1 MKKIKQN
8 PHKKDLCPKVVP
20 NVNILCSAR
29 KLGSILDG
37 SQCLEK
43 DCKGLRRIQ
52 NVDATTHGGCAVFEL
67 ICNTCE
73 TADSFLSGTRYLA
86 VEGDERTTRYA
97 EATLLMI
104 GTIFGG
110 GGLTSYK
117 EICSA
122 VGLSG
127 FVSRSNQYYE
137 YHFYHAA
144 ETLVKESLHEC
155 HKISDM
161 QLKHGFGEII
171 GLFDGA
177 WLHRGH
183 GSQHGSAAIVDVGL
197 GCIMWLGHCSKDE
210 SKYGRKAHKE
220 SSGMMEVA
228 ILKDLI
234 VEAKD
239 DGATFS
245 MIVADADAGIN
256 KVATDAGIPLA
267 RCCNHGGKNVGKRGI
282 QLGINC
288 ACACPIKKNADG
300 SDNKLKKRVHN
311 KITIGIAKKV
321 QAALCATTV
330 ICGSDSQRWLKQ
342 IPQIINHYY
351 DEHLIYT
358 CELDGDW
365 EVWTV
370 ESKCEYHGLFIED
383 EFTLKWIAAFDDEG
397 DCIGEDQES
406 IQWKL
411 ASMSVSDIRKHC
423 PYIPRQFAAVFDCPT
438 MKAEW
443 LEYLKNNILCDAEM
457 FCTPAGAVRTNL
469 VETV

>member
-1 MKKIKQN
+1 MDDFTKYRSPDKRSIPSPATATKRMKKIKQN
-8 PHKKDLCPKVVP
+8 PFKKDLCPKVVP

-43 DCKGLRRIQ
+43 DCSGLRRIK
-52 NVDATTHGGCAVFEL
+52 NVDATTHGGCTVFEL
-67 ICNTCE
+67 ICTRCE
-73 TADSFLSGTRYLA
+73 TGDLFESGTRYLA
-86 VEGDERTTRYA
+86 VEGDERTARYA

-104 GTIFGG
+104 GTMFGG

-117 EICSA
+117 EMCSA

-144 ETLVKESLHEC
+144 ETLVKESLQEC

-161 QLKHGFGEII
+161 QTKHGFGEII

-197 GCIMWLGHCSKDE
+197 GCIMWLGHRSKDE

-256 KVATDAGIPLA
+256 RVATDAGISLA
-267 RCCNHGGKNVGKRGI
+267 RCCNHGGKNVGKKGI
-282 QLGINC
+282 ELG
-288 ACACPIKKNADG
+288 K
-300 SDNKLKKRVHN
+300 
-311 KITIGIAKKV
+311 
-321 QAALCATTV
+321 
-330 ICGSDSQRWLKQ
+330 
-342 IPQIINHYY
+342 
-351 DEHLIYT
+351 
-358 CELDGDW
+358 
-365 EVWTV
+365 
-370 ESKCEYHGLFIED
+370 
-383 EFTLKWIAAFDDEG
+383 
-397 DCIGEDQES
+397 
-406 IQWKL
+406 
-411 ASMSVSDIRKHC
+411 
-423 PYIPRQFAAVFDCPT
+423 
-438 MKAEW
+438 
-443 LEYLKNNILCDAEM
+443 
-457 FCTPAGAVRTNL
+457 
-469 VETV
+469 